1 MLNLLKLVSPSALR
15 PRRVLQLFTL
25 GAAVAGVSLVI
36 GQSTPPLVNLSP
48 EPLYMNGSKAKANL
62 TIALSV
68 EFPTVGQT
76 YRDEFD
82 KTKEYVGYFD
92 PKACYRH
99 VPGSGG
105 VGAYFDWQGTP
116 NASTGSCGGGGFNGN
131 FMNWATSSAID
142 ILRYGLTGGNR
153 VVDEDSGNHR
163 TIVERAWLPDSFYR
177 SGAYFSQKRITRT
190 LAQDMVETSLF
201 NRLPDTSPYLYI
213 YNCRNR
219 VYFAKA
225 EDTTGNCESP
235 FGTSATSGSHPYLI
249 GSTASQTYYEV
260 RNLVCDPN
268 SANSRLMTYD
278 EATREWHGLCLRYP
292 SGKYKPVGQFQVN
305 AENIRV
311 SVFGY
316 LNDDNKSRYGGVM
329 RAPMKYLGP
338 KQYDQSFNLM
348 AAANPRAE
356 WNATT
361 GKLIENPQ
369 AGDATY
375 GDQGYPRSGAIMYIN
390 KFGTLNSSAIGDY
403 KTFDPVSELYYE
415 AIRYLQGKTP
425 TPEAI
430 SGLTGTASTDRPLT
444 ENFPVY
450 RTWSDPFPGFVDS
463 SGDARSCL
471 RNSIVAIADVFTHA
485 DHSVPGSNVTNATTG
500 GDFTRSVATNP
511 TLNVPFWSNVVGAFE
526 SKTSMTYT
534 DSMGRTQ
541 TTTLV
546 PATNTDYDSLQNAG
560 TDMTGAGTGSYHMAG
575 LAYWAHTQAFNP
587 THPKA
592 RVRTFAIDV
601 NENRSSDNVDFR
613 RTRQLYLA
621 AKYGSFDDN
630 EAGKTGNPYRQ
641 AGGTELSNVLWQGT
655 DGDAKNYFL
664 VSDAKKFLDSLAA
677 VFSRSVEETGSIAG
691 GAISASTISVS
702 QSSAIF
708 QAFFNPVANYWSGSV
723 EKKTLTLGADEETIT
738 IAATPTWDAG
748 KVLTNTTRTDYGV
761 NRKIV
766 IGPPTGRQGTDA
778 PTNFKW
784 AELVSAHLSAL
795 NSAPDGTTDTL
806 GQRRL
811 NYLRGDQ
818 RDELSAANPSG
829 IFRPR
834 DIVLGDIVNS
844 GLVYM
849 GKPSTSNSG
858 DDFRTFY
865 DANKNRK
872 PVIFANANDGML
884 HAFYDQNGA
893 EAFAYIPGFLS
904 SKLKLLP
911 DLDYSHTSFADATPA
926 VGEAYARN
934 AWRTVLVSGVGGG
947 AQGVYAL
954 DVTNPETFTK
964 DNVLWE
970 FTDRDHAALGNV
982 VGAPLILKFRV
993 TDSSATSHTY
1003 KWFAVVA
1010 SGVNNYAADGSQ
1022 FTGTSAATFGDPS
1035 IFLLDLNFTPS
1046 STVSWTEGTNF
1057 WRIQLPQASTA
1068 IAKGLVGMTAVRSPN
1083 GAVDTLYA
1091 GDLQGNLWKLDFST
1105 KGLNQ
1110 LVTSA
1115 TTNFANFNPMDSDT
1129 PMFIAKAN
1137 ATALQPITGKPAVA
1151 SGYTGS
1157 LVAFGTG
1164 KFMESEVDTTVPLN
1178 PTASFYVVADNGG
1191 TTAVSGRGALQGGT
1205 VTVSG
1210 GSGTVTVPTF
1220 SYSTKSGWYFDFDV
1234 PLAERMISGVLFTG
1248 NVMNFNSIYPTR
1260 GSCGEGG
1267 GRAYFI
1273 DVLNGRG
1280 TYDESTVG
1288 MLAGAMVLQIKKS
1301 TSELTRS
1308 DSTGRRRQTITTKSG
1323 LQGTGGQAIG
1333 RTQKVE
1339 LMVGR
1344 LNWRQIHN
1352 YQTNKNS

>member
-1 MLNLLKLVSPSALR
+1 MFNPLTLLLPAT
-15 PRRVLQLFTL
+15 PRARRALQLLML
-25 GAAVAGVSLVI
+25 GAAVTGASLVI
-36 GQSTPPLVNLSP
+36 GQATPPLIALSA

-62 TIALSV
+62 TIDLSV

-92 PKACYRH
+92 PKACYKH
-99 VPGSGG
+99 VPASGSLGQ
-105 VGAYFDWQGTP
+105 YFDWQGTP
-116 NASTGSCGGGGFNGN
+116 NATTGSCGGGGFNGN

-153 VVDEDSGNHR
+153 VVDEDTGNHR
-163 TIVERAWLPDSFYR
+163 TIVERAWLPDDFYR
-177 SGAYFSQKRITRT
+177 NGSYFSQKRITKA
-190 LAQDMVETSLF
+190 LAEQMVETALYNKISGGH
-201 NRLPDTSPYLYI
+201 LYI

-219 VYFAKA
+219 VYFATQA
-225 EDTTGNCESP
+225 DTNGNCSSP
-235 FGTSATSGSHPYLI
+235 FGTSAGSNSHPYLI
-249 GSTASQTYYEV
+249 GSTNTQTFYEV

-268 SANSRLMTYD
+268 SANNRLMTYD
-278 EATREWHGLCLRYP
+278 DATRQWHGLCWRYP
-292 SGKYKPVGQFQVN
+292 SGKYKPVGQFQMN
-305 AENIRV
+305 ADNIRV

-316 LNDDNKSRYGGVM
+316 LNHDSNARYGGVL

-338 KQYDQSFNLM
+338 RQYDQSFNLM

-361 GKLIENPQ
+361 GKFIENPQ

-390 KFGTLNSSAIGDY
+390 KFGTLNPDAIGDY
-403 KTFDPVSELYYE
+403 KTYDPVSELYYE
-415 AIRYLQGKTP
+415 SIRYLQGLQP

-430 SGLTGTASTDRPLT
+430 TGLNGNVANDKARA

-450 RTWSDPFPGFVDS
+450 RTWTDPFAGFVDS
-463 SGDARSCL
+463 SGDAQSCL
-471 RNSIVAIADVFTHA
+471 RNSILAIADVFTHT
-485 DHSVPGSNVTNATTG
+485 DHSVPGNTVNNTG

-511 TLNVPFWSNVVGAFE
+511 TLDVPFWSNVVGAFE
-526 SKTSMTYT
+526 SKTSMTYQ

-546 PATNTDYDSLQNAG
+546 PAANADYDALQNAG
-560 TDMTGAGTGSYHMAG
+560 TLWTGAGTGSYHMAG
-575 LAYWAHTQAFNP
+575 LAYWAHTHSFNP
-587 THPKA
+587 TYPKA

-621 AKYGSFDDN
+621 AKYGGFDDSQ
-630 EAGKTGNPYRQ
+630 AGNTGNPYRQ
-641 AGGTELSNVLWQGT
+641 GGGTDLSNVLWQGS

-664 VSDAKKFLDSLAA
+664 VSDAKKFLDSLAE
-677 VFSRSVEETGSIAG
+677 VFSKVVEETGSIAG

-702 QSSAIF
+702 QSSAVF

-723 EKKTLTLGADEETIT
+723 EKRILTLGVDQETIT
-738 IAATPTWDAG
+738 IAANPTWDAG
-748 KVLTNTTRTDYGV
+748 KVLTNTTKTNYGV
-761 NRKIV
+761 NRNIV
-766 IGPPTGRQGTDA
+766 IGPPIGRQGTDA

-784 AELVSAHLSAL
+784 AELVSTHQNAL
-795 NSAPDGTTDTL
+795 NSAPNGTTDTL
-806 GQRRL
+806 GERRL

-818 RDELSAANPSG
+818 RDELSALNPSG

-834 DIVLGDIVNS
+834 DIVLGDVVNS

-849 GKPSTSNSG
+849 GKPSTSHSG

-865 DANKNRK
+865 DNNKNRK
-872 PVIFANANDGML
+872 PVIFVNANDGML
-884 HAFYDQNGA
+884 HAFYDQDGA
-893 EAFAYIPGFLS
+893 EAFAYVPGFLAD
-904 SKLKLLP
+904 KLKVLP
-911 DLDYSHTSFADATPA
+911 DLDYAHTSLADATPA

-934 AWRTVLVSGVGGG
+934 AWRTMLVSGVGGG

-964 DNVLWE
+964 DKVMWE

-982 VGAPLILKFRV
+982 VGSPQILKFRV

-1003 KWFAVVA
+1003 KWFAVVP
-1010 SGVNNYAADGSQ
+1010 SGVNNYAPDG
-1022 FTGTSAATFGDPS
+1022 FAHAGGNPS
-1035 IFLLDLNFTPS
+1035 LFLLDLNFTPS

-1057 WRIQLPQASTA
+1057 WRIELPQTSTA
-1068 IAKGLVGMTAVRSPN
+1068 IAKGLVGVTAVRSPD
-1083 GAVDTLYA
+1083 GAVDTLYT

-1105 KGLNQ
+1105 KGVNQ

-1115 TTNFANFNPMDSDT
+1115 TTNFANFNPMDSDA
-1129 PMFIAKAN
+1129 PLFIAKAN
-1137 ATALQPITGKPAVA
+1137 ATALQPITGRPAVA

-1164 KFMESEVDTTVPLN
+1164 KFMESIVDTTVPLS
-1178 PTASFYVVADNGG
+1178 PTASFYVVADTGG
-1191 TTAVSGRGALQGGT
+1191 TTAVSGRSALQAGT
-1205 VTVSG
+1205 ITASG
-1210 GSGTVTVPTF
+1210 ASGTVTVPTF
-1220 SYSTKSGWYFDFDV
+1220 SYAEKAGWYFDFDAS
-1234 PLAERMISGVLFTG
+1234 LAERMISGVVFTA

-1267 GRAYFI
+1267 GRAYFV
-1273 DVLNGRG
+1273 DVLSGRG
-1280 TYDESTVG
+1280 TFEESTVG
-1288 MLAGAMVLQIKKS
+1288 MLAGAMVIEIKS
-1301 TSELTRS
+1301 TSDLTRS
-1308 DSTGRRRQTITTKSG
+1308 DSSGRRTQIIKTKSQ
-1323 LQGTGGQAIG
+1323 LQGTGGQATG
-1333 RTQKVE
+1333 RKQVIE
-1339 LMVGR
+1339 QLVGR